1 MCAAEFEVPR
11 SFPTEVAYELIF
23 KLLEAANEQVAGRWR
38 GSQLGVTSFVYEAAA
53 AYGVSFDGDFVCHE
67 GWGMCYRAL
76 SQRAIQAY
84 NDIRSF
90 PSSLHLL
97 ARKMGDWQV
106 KLVRTQYAMNSG
118 WIASYLRRLREK
130 IAEDDEA
137 HMDAPQSSSGER
149 PLEGAKRQRSNQG
162 AWSSF
167 SLKAASSANSSET
180 NTVAP
185 STPATFFSCIYS

>member
-1 MCAAEFEVPR
+1 MPR

-90 PSSLHLL
+90 PSSLHFL
-97 ARKMGDWQV
+97 AWKIGAWHV
-106 KLVRTQYAMNSG
+106 KLVCTPTAMSLG
-118 WIASYLRRLREK
+118 WFASYLFRIQTKIPGDGEASLGPPLRSTVNPPPAKAKHGGDNQEK
-130 IAEDDEA
+130 
-137 HMDAPQSSSGER
+137 
-149 PLEGAKRQRSNQG
+149 QG
-162 AWSSF
+162 SF
-167 SLKAASSANSSET
+167 
-180 NTVAP
+180 
-185 STPATFFSCIYS
+185 C